1 MAGAS
6 VSRWT
11 MAYFAASLLFL
22 LAGLGSM
29 ASGFGL
35 VTAGVDAPE
44 TLAVVH
50 MVAIGWL
57 GLLFCGALLQFVPV
71 LTVTH
76 LRLAWVAAPALVIIV
91 CGLIVLLSG
100 FLALGGQL
108 DVDPRLLSIGGA
120 VLAVGFALVAAALVG
135 TLLSQTALDVS
146 GMLVIIGL
154 VSLLVTVASGN
165 AFAAL
170 LSGVIEAETLA
181 SRLQALV
188 PYHAAAGS
196 LGWMTLTAI
205 GVSYR
210 LFAMFMLAPERAA
223 AKPVATMAAS
233 AIVVLLA
240 AFGLSATSVAGQSLA
255 RAVCLACAASQVVL
269 YVHDVLRMLKA
280 RRRKGLE
287 LNLLAGLVA
296 LAFLPVG
303 LALLLCSQ
311 WLGKALPFGTA
322 AFYVLAIGW
331 LSGLGLAQLYKIIP
345 FLTWIETYGPVMGRN
360 AVPRVQDL
368 VRERRA
374 AVWFLM
380 FNAAVVLGAAAILA
394 DSGIALRVAS
404 LCQCLAVAALS
415 IEYLRAR
422 RLTYAPEPL
431 KLPPGTERPHL
442 IYATIK
448 E

>member
-1 MAGAS
+1 
-6 VSRWT
+6 
-11 MAYFAASLLFL
+11 MAYFAASLIFL

-50 MVAIGWL
+50 MAAIGWL
-57 GLLFCGALLQFVPV
+57 GLLFRGALLQFVPV
-71 LTVTH
+71 PTATH
-76 LRLAWVAAPALVIIV
+76 LRLAWVAAPALGIIV
-91 CGLIVLLSG
+91 CG
-100 FLALGGQL
+100 
-108 DVDPRLLSIGGA
+108 
-120 VLAVGFALVAAALVG
+120 
-135 TLLSQTALDVS
+135 
-146 GMLVIIGL
+146 
-154 VSLLVTVASGN
+154 
-165 AFAAL
+165 
-170 LSGVIEAETLA
+170 
-181 SRLQALV
+181 
-188 PYHAAAGS
+188 
-196 LGWMTLTAI
+196 
-205 GVSYR
+205 
-210 LFAMFMLAPERAA
+210 
-223 AKPVATMAAS
+223 
-233 AIVVLLA
+233 
-240 AFGLSATSVAGQSLA
+240 
-255 RAVCLACAASQVVL
+255 L

-280 RRRKGLE
+280 RRRKGLK

-322 AFYVLAIGW
+322 AFCVLAIGW

-380 FNAAVVLGAAAILA
+380 FNATVVLGAAAILA